1 MTSSELLRTDSVLDF
16 MKCPS
21 LLLLLSL
28 LSPMM
33 FGLPSNA
40 AEQPNILVFLTD
52 DQGWGD
58 MGCYGHPEIKTPHL
72 DAFAKQGLKLN
83 QCYAGCS
90 VCSPSRSAI
99 LTGRTP
105 YRNGVWRW
113 IPSGSQYHLRE
124 SEITV
129 AEVLKA
135 KGYATCHAGKW
146 HLNGHF
152 NSDKHPQ
159 PDNHG
164 YDHWLATQNNASPHH
179 MNPVNYVRNRE
190 ATGRIEGPSAMIAV
204 QEALT
209 WLEEKKPKDAPWFI
223 TVWTHE
229 PHLPIESAPEYMAH
243 YKHIDDEGIRQH
255 HGNVTQIDA
264 AFGALMAGLKRLGFE
279 DDTLVFYTSD
289 NGPEGN
295 GTKGRTRGSTG
306 GLRGR
311 KRATHEG
318 GIRVPGL
325 IRWPGKIA
333 PGTESDVPVIGM
345 DVFPTVCDIM
355 DIPLPDDRVIDG
367 ASILPLFDGKPVVRT
382 QPLYWRNHLASASSR
397 VGLRDGDWKV
407 IGSDDLSTFE
417 LYNIADDWQET
428 TNLATSHPDKFAEMR
443 DKLIAHDKAVLAD
456 GPDWWKDEKARERNP
471 KNRKQVKGAAL
482 KPGKD
487 ETGSFA
493 VVKGGTLSKDELGF
507 KFVSEGEAVALRR
520 FDEPV
525 TERVQ
530 FSARYTA
537 RTSAVTRNAML
548 VFGDS
553 DDNNALIK
561 VGSAIGMGAHAVFQ
575 GSWGNMPAGKTN
587 AKFKADAVFD
597 AEVTVDLK
605 KRQVTAV
612 IDGKKLSG
620 KLPDS
625 LKKITHYGYYVKATS
640 SAFSPIEI
648 KK

>member
-1 MTSSELLRTDSVLDF
+1 MKQLLKLPLLLALLPLF
-16 MKCPS
+16 S
-21 LLLLLSL
+21 LLHQAH
-28 LSPMM
+28 
-33 FGLPSNA
+33 A
-40 AEQPNILVFLTD
+40 ADTPNVLVFLTD

-72 DAFAKQGLKLN
+72 DAFAKQGMKFN

-124 SEITV
+124 SEITL
-129 AEVLKA
+129 AEVLKE
-135 KGYATCHAGKW
+135 KGYATCHTGKW

-159 PDNHG
+159 PNDHG

-179 MNPVNYVRNRE
+179 MNPVNYVRNGE
-190 ATGRIEGPSAMIAV
+190 ATGRIEGPSAMIAAK
-204 QEALT
+204 EALM

-264 AFGALMAGLKRLGFE
+264 AFGALMAGLKRLGYE
-279 DDTLVFYTSD
+279 DDTLVIYTSD
-289 NGPEGN
+289 NGPEGRT
-295 GTKGRTRGSTG
+295 GMSGRTRGSTG

-325 IRWPGKIA
+325 VRWPGQIPA
-333 PGTESDVPVIGM
+333 GMESDVPVIAM

-355 DIPLPDDRVIDG
+355 NIPLPADRVIDG
-367 ASILPLFDGKPVVRT
+367 TSILPLFEGQPVLRK
-382 QPLYWRNHLASASSR
+382 QPLYWRNHLASEDSR

-417 LYNIADDWQET
+417 LYNIADDWQEKA
-428 TNLATSHPDKFAEMR
+428 NLAESHPEKFAAMR
-443 DKLIAHDKAVLAD
+443 DALIAHDKAVLAD
-456 GPDWWKDEKARERNP
+456 GPDWWKNEKPREPRERKGKTPEKA
-471 KNRKQVKGAAL
+471 KKGAAL
-482 KPGKD
+482 APGKD
-487 ETGSFA
+487 ATGSFA
-493 VVKGGTLSKDELGF
+493 IVKGGTLSKDELGF
-507 KFVSEGEAVALRR
+507 KLESKGEALALQR
-520 FDEPV
+520 FEKPV

-530 FSARYTA
+530 FGVRYTA
-537 RTSAVTRNAML
+537 RTSSTTRNAML

-553 DDNNALIK
+553 DDNNALVK
-561 VGSAIGMGAHAVFQ
+561 VGTAIGMGAHSIFQ
-575 GSWGNMPAGKTN
+575 GSWGNAASGKST
-587 AKFKADAVFD
+587 ATFSADDTFAAD
-597 AEVTVDLK
+597 VTVDLK
-605 KRQVTAV
+605 KGTVTAV
-612 IDGKKLSG
+612 INGKAITR
-620 KLPDS
+620 KLPKS
-625 LKKITHYGYYVKATS
+625 LKKITHYGYYIKATS

-648 KK
+648 KI